1 MINLELHPRQSAC
14 FLSPATEILYGG
26 AAGGGKSHTMRVI
39 AIILALD
46 VPNIQIYLFRRV
58 FADLSKNHIEGA
70 SGFAALLAPLIQ
82 LKYVRISESEITFK
96 NGSKIYLCHCQHEK
110 DVIKYQGAE
119 INVLLIDELTHFSEK
134 IYKFLRGRCRIGS
147 LVVPEKYKAKLPLII
162 CGSNPGGVGHQF
174 VKETFI
180 DNCKPMQVRQ
190 MSPEEGGMLRQ
201 FIPARLEDNPTMI
214 QNDPFY
220 ANKLIGLGGALAKA
234 MLDGDW
240 DAIEGCYFDQFNKD
254 IHVIEPF
261 LIPPDWARIRGFDW
275 GYSKP
280 FATLWAAV
288 SDGSS
293 VMCGGVKR
301 SFPRGSLIFYR
312 EYYGCTG
319 KANEGLKIS
328 NQQIAEATMQM
339 QEGEKMSDMV
349 ADPAIF
355 DVSRGKSI
363 AEEMANFGCHYRE
376 ADNKRINGWQQI
388 RGRLI
393 GQDGK
398 PLIYFTKDCKNLLRT
413 LPIMQYDP
421 SKPEDL
427 DSDLEDHACFI
438 GSTLV
443 DTDKGKIQIKDL
455 DPNLH
460 KIMAG
465 DKWTNEYFPSITKE
479 KAKTIKLTFE
489 NGVSIYC
496 TPEHKILD
504 NTDTWRY
511 ARDFLNI
518 EALWNQQL
526 SATQYSITG
535 VKTIISA
542 VIIFKKTA
550 LDFIDW
556 FGKMQMARYLKA
568 ITYIIKMRIE
578 QITNSKILNVLLRV
592 IMPNFILM
600 KRRELNLERMSRKLS
615 RLLSCGIRAKK
626 EESGIKNTGRKIA
639 KLSLPK
645 RLLPKNVITA
655 LKNITLFQ
663 ISRTTAN
670 SVGIIAKRVRCVSVE
685 DWKEEPVYCLFEPK
699 TNSFTIEE
707 GLIVH
712 NCDTLRYICMSRPI
726 VVNITPTP
734 SEIGEQWWKDFNPH
748 NVRKQLLKRENL
760 KNYE

>member
-70 SGFAALLAPLIQ
+70 SGFAALLAPLIST
-82 LKYVRISESEITFK
+82 KYVRISESEITFK

-147 LVVPEKYKAKLPLII
+147 LAVPAKYKIKLPLII

-190 MSPEEGGMLRQ
+190 MPPEEGGMLRQ
-201 FIPARLEDNPTMI
+201 FIPARLEDNPTMM
-214 QNDPFY
+214 QNDPLY
-220 ANKLIGLGGALAKA
+220 ASKLIGLGGALAKA
-234 MLDGDW
+234 MLNGDW
-240 DAIEGCYFDQFNKD
+240 DAIEGAYFDQFNKD

-261 LIPPDWARIRGFDW
+261 LIPSDWARIRGFDW

-293 VMCGGVKR
+293 VNYCGQKR
-301 SFPRGSLIFYR
+301 VFSRGSLIFYR

-328 NQQIAEATMQM
+328 NAEIAVETMKM

-363 AEEMANFGCHYRE
+363 AEEMADFGCYYRE

-393 GQDGK
+393 GEDGK

-421 SKPEDL
+421 TKPEDL
-427 DSDLEDHACFI
+427 DSDLEDHA
-438 GSTLV
+438 V
-443 DTDKGKIQIKDL
+443 
-455 DPNLH
+455 
-460 KIMAG
+460 
-465 DKWTNEYFPSITKE
+465 
-479 KAKTIKLTFE
+479 
-489 NGVSIYC
+489 
-496 TPEHKILD
+496 
-504 NTDTWRY
+504 
-511 ARDFLNI
+511 
-518 EALWNQQL
+518 
-526 SATQYSITG
+526 
-535 VKTIISA
+535 
-542 VIIFKKTA
+542 
-550 LDFIDW
+550 
-556 FGKMQMARYLKA
+556 
-568 ITYIIKMRIE
+568 
-578 QITNSKILNVLLRV
+578 
-592 IMPNFILM
+592 
-600 KRRELNLERMSRKLS
+600 
-615 RLLSCGIRAKK
+615 
-626 EESGIKNTGRKIA
+626 
-639 KLSLPK
+639 
-645 RLLPKNVITA
+645 
-655 LKNITLFQ
+655 
-663 ISRTTAN
+663 
-670 SVGIIAKRVRCVSVE
+670 
-685 DWKEEPVYCLFEPK
+685 
-699 TNSFTIEE
+699 
-707 GLIVH
+707 
-712 NCDTLRYICMSRPI
+712 DTLRYICMSRPI
-726 VVNITPTP
+726 VINITPTP
-734 SEIGEQWWKDFNPH
+734 LEIAELWWKDFNPH
-748 NVRKQLLKRENL
+748 NVRKNAFKKKMQES
-760 KNYE
+760 YE